1 MLLAMNP
8 EMRPRTIQAMIDM
21 GGSLMRQTPEHGS
34 SHSRFSATNS
44 RSSPLG
50 RVGRAMRCGAN
61 DEPWRVGARCDL
73 KDGPISAVR
82 RTALGV
88 QGAGT

>member
-1 MLLAMNP
+1 
-8 EMRPRTIQAMIDM
+8 
-21 GGSLMRQTPEHGS
+21 
-34 SHSRFSATNS
+34 
-44 RSSPLG
+44 
-50 RVGRAMRCGAN
+50 MRCGAN